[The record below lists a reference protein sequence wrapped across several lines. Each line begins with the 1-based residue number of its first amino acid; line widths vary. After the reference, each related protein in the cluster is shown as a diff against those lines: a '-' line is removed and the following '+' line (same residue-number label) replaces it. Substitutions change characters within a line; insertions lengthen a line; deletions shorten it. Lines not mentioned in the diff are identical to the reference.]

1 MSTRERLDKIDDL
14 LKKVKE
20 LNQEEKAGSLTG
32 EEQKRAYATVLTLSD
47 SMRSI
52 TATFNMDN
60 VDDVKNIVECI
71 NRLEEILRP
80 DNYQYRHKLT
90 VNIQQNRNRYRYQ
103 KLSWFDAFLLGMVEE
118 AQEKAEKKRR
128 RKERMN
134 KFLRRG

>member
-1 MSTRERLDKIDDL
+1 MSIREQLDKVDDL
-14 LKKVKE
+14 LKGLK
-20 LNQEEKAGSLTG
+20 QEEKAGSLTE

-52 TATFNMDN
+52 TATFNMEN

-90 VNIQQNRNRYRYQ
+90 VNIKPNRNRPQ

-128 RKERMN
+128 RKERIN

>member
-1 MSTRERLDKIDDL
+1 MSTREQLDKIDEL
-14 LKKVKE
+14 LNRVKKR
-20 LNQEEKAGSLTG
+20 NQEEKAGSLTE

-80 DNYQYRHKLT
+80 DSYPYRHKLT
-90 VNIQQNRNRYRYQ
+90 VNVKPNRHRHQ
-103 KLSWFDAFLLGMVEE
+103 KLSWFDAFLLGMAEE
-118 AQEKAEKKRR
+118 AQEKVERKRR